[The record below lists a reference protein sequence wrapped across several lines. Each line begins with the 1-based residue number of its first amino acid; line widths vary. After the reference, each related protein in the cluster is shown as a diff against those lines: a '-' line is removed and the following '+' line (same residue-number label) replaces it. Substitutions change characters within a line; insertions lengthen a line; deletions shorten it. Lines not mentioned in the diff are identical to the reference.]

1 MGRFRFKRGIPLEYD
16 VQGYIYFLSRR
27 YRRLPQAK
35 RKKIDELCSK
45 AGGQY
50 AQALK
55 AFVTADR
62 GAEEIC
68 GRYFISESTLERMVK
83 RYYVLFAEEL

>member
-1 MGRFRFKRGIPLEYD
+1 MDRFRYKRGIPLEYD

-45 AGGQY
+45 AGEQY
-50 AQALK
+50 EPALK
-55 AFVTADR
+55 AYVTTAR
-62 GAEEIC
+62 SAEEIC
-68 GRYFISESTLERMVK
+68 EKFFLSESTLERLVK
-83 RYYVLFAEEL
+83 RYYVLFAQEL